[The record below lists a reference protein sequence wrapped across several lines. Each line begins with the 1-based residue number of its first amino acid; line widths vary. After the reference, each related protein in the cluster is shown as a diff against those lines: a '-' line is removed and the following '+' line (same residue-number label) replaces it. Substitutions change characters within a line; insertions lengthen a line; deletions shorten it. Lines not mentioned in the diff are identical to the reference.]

1 MDLQALTIGQLAASA
16 AVNVETVRYYQRRG
30 LLSEPKRP
38 AGGIRRYTSSDLA
51 RLRYI
56 RRAQTMGF
64 SLDEIVG
71 LLELNGRRA
80 CEQTK
85 RLTENKLLDV
95 RKRLGELRKLER
107 QLSQLVAS
115 CGEASVGAFCP
126 TLELLE
132 HAGTEPLPRSRG
144 QHVRSSRADA
154 A

>member
-1 MDLQALTIGQLAASA
+1 MDVQAFTIGRLAASA
-16 AVNVETVRYYQRRG
+16 GVNVETVRYYQRRG
-30 LLSEPKRP
+30 LLSEPRRP
-38 AGGIRRYTSSDLA
+38 AGGIRRYTSNDLA

-71 LLELNGRRA
+71 LLERHGRRA

-85 RLTENKLLDV
+85 RLTQHKLLDV

-115 CGEASVGAFCP
+115 CGEASIGACCP

-132 HAGTEPLPRSRG
+132 HAGLEALPRSRG
-144 QHVRSSRADA
+144 KHLT
-154 A
+154 